1 MYTGRRDTAH
11 TVLMRG
17 TIGVWTP
24 NNIWGDTAH
33 TFLLMGSIWV
43 GTLRNIRGDTAHTF
57 LMRGTIGVG
66 TLHNIEGKSLA
77 VGVWV
82 EGPLLIWEVATAYM
96 VGGPS

>member
-1 MYTGRRDTAH
+1 MTKAYITLGWREHRTHKMYTGRRDTAH

-66 TLHNIEGKSLA
+66 TLHNIEKEKA
-77 VGVWV
+77 
-82 EGPLLIWEVATAYM
+82 
-96 VGGPS
+96 